1 MAERLEGQFGPEGAS
16 LLRSRLEPQEARTMT
31 VTKQAS
37 APVYLFLVGAVRAG
51 PADENNL
58 SETSIDP
65 RPPALASRPASCSPL
80 NEPSNPDSFPQILFF
95 SACVAGLVVSARPE
109 FWTVERDVVP
119 DGMGAA
125 LGGNVDDVLA
135 FDDTWFPQG
144 KTADEVKIDHA
155 GIGAENRK
163 QEDFEPQSG
172 FERWRGAPYWQHYTE
187 MPVEYNLPRARM
199 QAKDVV
205 VATHTTDKDASK
217 LFMASIHKHGLAA
230 SVSGVGT
237 WWHSHEDKEMGLKA
251 SLLRLPADER
261 HDPLV
266 ILADSDD
273 SMFTCDA
280 EEMLSRFEDLDA
292 DIVVGTETRC
302 WPPEAS
308 HCGDG
313 YKHLEEGVRAGMEVR
328 SELGRVESSGDAT
341 HDTKPTTRIW
351 GDAGAIVGRR
361 SALVKLLREFESFL
375 EINPKYK
382 ADQGTGARWG
392 AFYKSC
398 KPFGVDTKAWREAV
412 SARPPR
418 AWIGYDDQMCLNR
431 YLIERSA
438 AKDARVKL
446 DRDATLVHAVGGTSS
461 QSYATNP
468 KTGRP
473 FWKATSKSPCVW
485 HFNTPAAAEEMRPM
499 IRAYPDA
506 FV

>member
-1 MAERLEGQFGPEGAS
+1 
-16 LLRSRLEPQEARTMT
+16 MT

-37 APVYLFLVGAVRAG
+37 APVYLFLVGA
-51 PADENNL
+51 
-58 SETSIDP
+58 
-65 RPPALASRPASCSPL
+65 
-80 NEPSNPDSFPQILFF
+80 ILFF
-95 SACVAGLVVSARPE
+95 SACVAGLVVGARPE

-119 DGMGAA
+119 NGMGAA
-125 LGGNVDDVLA
+125 LGGDVDDVLA
-135 FDDTWFPQG
+135 FDDKWFPQG

-155 GIGAENRK
+155 SIGAENRK

-199 QAKDVV
+199 QAKDLV

-237 WWHSHEDKEMGLKA
+237 WWHSHEDKEIGLKA
-251 SLLRLPADER
+251 SLLRLPADE
-261 HDPLV
+261 DPLV

-280 EEMLSRFEDLDA
+280 EEMLSRFEELDA

-341 HDTKPTTRIW
+341 HETKPTTRIW

-431 YLIERSA
+431 YLIERSK
-438 AKDARVKL
+438 AKDVRVKL
-446 DRDATLVHAVGGTSS
+446 DRDGTLVHAVGGTSS
-461 QSYATNP
+461 QSYATDP

-485 HFNTPAAAEEMRPM
+485 HFNTPAAADEMRPM
-499 IRAYPDA
+499 IKEYPDA

>member
-1 MAERLEGQFGPEGAS
+1 MS
-16 LLRSRLEPQEARTMT
+16 
-31 VTKQAS
+31 
-37 APVYLFLVGAVRAG
+37 
-51 PADENNL
+51 
-58 SETSIDP
+58 
-65 RPPALASRPASCSPL
+65 
-80 NEPSNPDSFPQILFF
+80 
-95 SACVAGLVVSARPE
+95 
-109 FWTVERDVVP
+109 
-119 DGMGAA
+119 
-125 LGGNVDDVLA
+125 
-135 FDDTWFPQG
+135 
-144 KTADEVKIDHA
+144 
-155 GIGAENRK
+155 
-163 QEDFEPQSG
+163 
-172 FERWRGAPYWQHYTE
+172 
-187 MPVEYNLPRARM
+187 
-199 QAKDVV
+199 
-205 VATHTTDKDASK
+205 
-217 LFMASIHKHGLAA
+217 
-230 SVSGVGT
+230 
-237 WWHSHEDKEMGLKA
+237 
-251 SLLRLPADER
+251 
-261 HDPLV
+261 
-266 ILADSDD
+266 
-273 SMFTCDA
+273 
-280 EEMLSRFEDLDA
+280 
-292 DIVVGTETRC
+292 TETRC

-341 HDTKPTTRIW
+341 HETKPTTRIW

-431 YLIERSA
+431 YLIERSK
-438 AKDARVKL
+438 AKDVRVKL
-446 DRDATLVHAVGGTSS
+446 DRDGTLVHAVGGTSS
-461 QSYATNP
+461 QSYATDP